1 MHTSNAA
8 RRILW
13 ALVLGHFAVTLV
25 HGAAHAAAA
34 VPMTLAANVFIVLV
48 IEIGPLA
55 GLLMLRRSPIP
66 GAWII
71 AATLGG
77 SLIFGIV
84 NHFVI
89 IGADHVTHIAARW
102 RELFATTAVL
112 LAITEIAGVA
122 AAARCSELTLTV
134 LGTDAARCFELTRQG
149 AGGHHENLS

>member
-1 MHTSNAA
+1 MQTSKAA

-48 IEIGPLA
+48 IEIGPIA
-55 GLLMLRRSPIP
+55 GLLMLRKSPIP

-112 LAITEIAGVA
+112 LAITEIVGTTA
-122 AAARCSELTLTV
+122 AAWYAMTPHRAS
-134 LGTDAARCFELTRQG
+134 
-149 AGGHHENLS
+149 N

>member
-55 GLLMLRRSPIP
+55 GLLMVRKSPIP

-71 AATLGG
+71 AAALGG

-122 AAARCSELTLTV
+122 AAAWV
-134 LGTDAARCFELTRQG
+134 LGTDADRAW
-149 AGGHHENLS
+149 N

>member
-1 MHTSNAA
+1 MQTINAA

-13 ALVLGHFAVTLV
+13 VLVLGHFAVTLV
-25 HGAAHAAAA
+25 HGAVHAAAA

-48 IEIGPLA
+48 IEIGPIA
-55 GLLMLRRSPIP
+55 GLLMLRPSPVV
-66 GAWII
+66 GAWIV

-77 SLIFGIV
+77 ALIFGIV

-112 LAITEIAGVA
+112 LVITEIAGTA
-122 AAARCSELTLTV
+122 AAAWYAVTPHRAS
-134 LGTDAARCFELTRQG
+134 
-149 AGGHHENLS
+149 N

>member
-1 MHTSNAA
+1 MQTGNAA

-48 IEIGPLA
+48 IEIGPIA
-55 GLLMLRRSPIP
+55 GLLMLRKSPMP

-89 IGADHVTHIAARW
+89 VGADHVTHIAARW

-112 LAITEIAGVA
+112 LAITEIAGTA
-122 AAARCSELTLTV
+122 AAAWYAMTPHRAS
-134 LGTDAARCFELTRQG
+134 
-149 AGGHHENLS
+149 N